1 MGPRPRPGR
10 FCWLLPAAAPSRT
23 RAREAK
29 RVFLVRRLEIGESF
43 PPHPN
48 RSGKFQGSTSN
59 IQKSAKMQYS
69 KVSRGCEFLV
79 RRLEIGEF
87 FPPHPNWSGKFQGST
102 SNIQKS
108 A

>member
-1 MGPRPRPGR
+1 M
-10 FCWLLPAAAPSRT
+10 
-23 RAREAK
+23 
-29 RVFLVRRLEIGESF
+29 ESV

-79 RRLEIGEF
+79 RRLEIGE
-87 FPPHPNWSGKFQGST
+87 PVGQGYGPNRYQETSLSMISGH
-102 SNIQKS
+102 KS
-108 A
+108 RSRWHKARDPNPKPRLVTCGLDAARTRKDSSRAR